1 MLHHDRVRSA
11 GVGPTIQLS
20 SRLTR
25 AGLRDTRIILVAPP
39 VWCRAWIGA
48 RFMWQSVS
56 LDRGPQHLRQTGCQ
70 PQAQDLTEWDDER
83 RERLRS
89 PAGGCENTSL
99 SSISPQT
106 ASPSPARSATT
117 PEPTSAR
124 CRYARTAR
132 TNQGREANSF
142 APLPSPYE
150 KLSAKYI
157 TVAIRAT
164 R

>member
-89 PAGGCENTSL
+89 PAGGAREHLFKFDQPPDGEPESRQERDDARADIGTV
-99 SSISPQT
+99 SI
-106 ASPSPARSATT
+106 
-117 PEPTSAR
+117 
-124 CRYARTAR
+124 
-132 TNQGREANSF
+132 REDCQDQPRERGKQF
-142 APLPSPYE
+142 
-150 KLSAKYI
+150 
-157 TVAIRAT
+157 RAAA
-164 R
+164 